1 MKYDVYKY
9 SNDKEVTK
17 YIENKNRKNLISN
30 ICSFNWS
37 DDITTMT
44 TSFNFETNEDLS
56 VGNFIE
62 LYDYIKKESIFWG
75 KIEKITKTEKDLYKY
90 EGFDYG
96 YELKKKPVDIQFN
109 GKPVQDAIQDVCSKN
124 NIDIGSI
131 DLKETV
137 YIKKSYRN
145 INTVSDILEDIHIK
159 TLDGKIENDYYFS
172 CKDRKLNLLRFPYV
186 EEIYGY
192 NGRRMNIYSF
202 DYILKFDKTITANIN
217 LDNKDY
223 KIDEEITNDNNSED
237 VTSNNSTNKIK
248 EYFDRINQEA
258 KRRREQE
265 ENEKR
270 RLAESLE
277 DVALTVYAD
286 SQLCVGVKTNIYNK
300 QIGLDGLYLIT
311 SSNHRIA
318 GSTEEVDVTAKRLGA
333 RLNVEID
340 KKNKEK
346 EEKQAQINTKKIQK
360 KETTIIDVLKTELE
374 KRNNPTDLKAHI
386 IGKVVQLEP
395 IIVSISDGHVLLK
408 ENDHLKISEW
418 FRFRCNIDK
427 TSALSNDVPSAIKNA
442 KNVTETHSQGG
453 SPCSMP
459 KAIEH
464 LATAINKINTEL
476 LALKCNLALDDHV
489 TVASLEETDKYVLL
503 DKIISNA

>member
-1 MKYDVYKY
+1 MKYEVYKY
-9 SNDKEVTK
+9 TDENAVEN
-17 YIENKNRKNLISN
+17 EWQNKNKKNLISN

-44 TSFNFETNEDLS
+44 TSFDFETNEELS

-62 LYDYIKKESIFWG
+62 LYDYIEKERVFWG
-75 KIEKITKTEKDLYKY
+75 KIKKVIKTEKNLYKY

-96 YELKKKPVDIQFN
+96 FELNKKPIDIQFN

-159 TLDGKIENDYYFS
+159 TLDGKIENNYYFS
-172 CKDRKLNLLRFPYV
+172 CKDGKLNLLEFPYV

-248 EYFDRINQEA
+248 EYFDRLI
-258 KRRREQE
+258 K
-265 ENEKR
+265 
-270 RLAESLE
+270 
-277 DVALTVYAD
+277 
-286 SQLCVGVKTNIYNK
+286 K
-300 QIGLDGLYLIT
+300 Q
-311 SSNHRIA
+311 
-318 GSTEEVDVTAKRLGA
+318 
-333 RLNVEID
+333 
-340 KKNKEK
+340 K
-346 EEKQAQINTKKIQK
+346 EEESKKKTKK
-360 KETTIIDVLKTELE
+360 ED
-374 KRNNPTDLKAHI
+374 
-386 IGKVVQLEP
+386 
-395 IIVSISDGHVLLK
+395 
-408 ENDHLKISEW
+408 
-418 FRFRCNIDK
+418 
-427 TSALSNDVPSAIKNA
+427 
-442 KNVTETHSQGG
+442 
-453 SPCSMP
+453 
-459 KAIEH
+459 
-464 LATAINKINTEL
+464 
-476 LALKCNLALDDHV
+476 
-489 TVASLEETDKYVLL
+489 
-503 DKIISNA
+503 